1 MHKNSPQTVFFLLLY
16 NSVGD
21 VCNNCTCE
29 IGYYY
34 SYIVE
39 ECICKIMS
47 IEVNMHTHFNFN
59 LPFIALD
66 PEEVYQYEATVLEG
80 CDPERNAEYR
90 MIIAAETTILKV
102 MNSLDIMIHYN
113 YTVLMTNEVYSYNS
127 SSAVFLDM
135 VLLAQSCDFIYYY
148 IVLWMIT

>member
-1 MHKNSPQTVFFLLLY
+1 MHGYNLKSFQTHRVVNSKPLNHFNIYYSTIRLYYAQNSPQTVFFLLLY

-47 IEVNMHTHFNFN
+47 MEVNMHTHFNFN

-90 MIIAAETTILKV
+90 MIIAAETKALISEFFS
-102 MNSLDIMIHYN
+102 NS
-113 YTVLMTNEVYSYNS
+113 ES
-127 SSAVFLDM
+127 SE
-135 VLLAQSCDFIYYY
+135 
-148 IVLWMIT
+148 